1 MGASLNYCE
10 FIGNVGK
17 DPETRQAGAHLVAS
31 FSVACSKAWT
41 DRDSGERKEKTEW
54 VRCIAWRKTAEVVQQ
69 YVRKGTQVFVE
80 GELETRSYEDKDGQT
95 RYSTEIILSRVLL
108 LGKRDNSGQEAGG
121 QHGGGTGAQGG
132 QQGGRAA
139 RDGYGQGRPLPP
151 DDGHW
156 GEADNDSLPF

>member
-1 MGASLNYCE
+1 MGASLNHCE

-17 DPETRQAGAHLVAS
+17 DPECRQAGAHLVAS

-41 DRDSGERKEKTEW
+41 DRDTGERKEKTEW
-54 VRCIAWRKTAEVVQQ
+54 VRCVAWRKTAEVVQQ
-69 YVRKGTQVFVE
+69 YVRKGSQVFVQ

-95 RYSTEIILSRVLL
+95 RYSTEIIVGRLLL
-108 LGKRDNSGQEAGG
+108 LGKRDNSGQEAC
-121 QHGGGTGAQGG
+121 AQGG

-151 DDGHW
+151 EDGHW
-156 GEADNDSLPF
+156 GAVDDDSLPF